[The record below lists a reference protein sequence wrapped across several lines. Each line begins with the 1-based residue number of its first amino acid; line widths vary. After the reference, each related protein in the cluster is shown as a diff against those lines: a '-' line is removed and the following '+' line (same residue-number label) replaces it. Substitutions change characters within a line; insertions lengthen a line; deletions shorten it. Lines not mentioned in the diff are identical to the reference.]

1 MLLKNILRC
10 LLIVI
15 YEWAMEHWNM
25 GVKTSA
31 GVISKNSVQC
41 CDDIAPNQNVKKNP
55 GTGESPTFCLMFS
68 SLENDLDSVC
78 VCVCSLVHCRFW
90 WVRTRTEREWWLTSQ
105 HMTNP
110 YPACNSTPVVR
121 HTHAHTLRQ
130 IFTHAHLFFKRKGKT
145 WSK

>member
-1 MLLKNILRC
+1 
-10 LLIVI
+10 
-15 YEWAMEHWNM
+15 M

-78 VCVCSLVHCRFW
+78 VCVLSCTLQVLVSEDSDGEGVVAHFPAHDKPISCMQF
-90 WVRTRTEREWWLTSQ
+90 
-105 HMTNP
+105 NP
-110 YPACNSTPVVR
+110 S
-121 HTHAHTLRQ
+121 
-130 IFTHAHLFFKRKGKT
+130 GKT
-145 WSK
+145 HSCTHT